1 MGVIRCVAID
11 HGRFHLDVESVTS
24 PICHIVQELVALYDD
39 VWVLRCVVS
48 RVSEIR
54 VLNVDYSSS
63 CANILGKYV
72 IDEQYRS
79 LISFDEKGRDC
90 FDIVDD

>member
-1 MGVIRCVAID
+1 M
-11 HGRFHLDVESVTS
+11 ESVTS